1 MKTEKN
7 YVSRRNVLKS
17 TATLGAAGLTGAA
30 VTGTAVASHG
40 TLRHSSGDGSARI
53 FVYHNASGDEN
64 EAKTVTDSLAN
75 FLDKCVK
82 HGVGGYRIYY
92 NSEAVGENLSSFSDF
107 KSWVGSNNDYVGEH
121 IILERTWDGNNQAA
135 SDGDNAWT
143 GRGHA
148 YIDMDTM
155 DTIEEIKNLA
165 SQEVSHNFIQNHS
178 GNEHYLGVVY
188 WDGAVSPMATK
199 GLDSSHYGQNG
210 PCSKPWSWSGYY
222 KNLASDCT
230 ADEWA
235 ESYAA
240 YG

>member
-1 MKTEKN
+1 MNEEKPR
-7 YVSRRNVLKS
+7 VSRRNVLRS
-17 TATLGAAGLTGAA
+17 TATLGAAGLIGATVA
-30 VTGTAVASHG
+30 KPAVASHG
-40 TLRHSSGDGSARI
+40 TLRHSAGDGSARI
-53 FVYHNASGDEN
+53 FVYHDATGDEN
-64 EAKTVTDSLAN
+64 EAKTVTDSLAT
-75 FLDKCVK
+75 FLDKCVN
-82 HGVGGYRIYY
+82 HGLGGYRIYY
-92 NSEAVGENLSSFSDF
+92 NSEAVGENFSGFGDF
-107 KSWVGSNNDYVGEH
+107 KDWVGSNNDYDGGH

-143 GRGHA
+143 GRGHS
-148 YIDMDTM
+148 YIDMSDM
-155 DTIEEIKNLA
+155 DFIEEIKNLA
-165 SQEVSHNFIQNHS
+165 SQEMSHNFIQTYS

-188 WDGAVSPMATK
+188 WDNAVSPMATK

-210 PCSKPWSWSGYY
+210 PCSKPWSWGGYY